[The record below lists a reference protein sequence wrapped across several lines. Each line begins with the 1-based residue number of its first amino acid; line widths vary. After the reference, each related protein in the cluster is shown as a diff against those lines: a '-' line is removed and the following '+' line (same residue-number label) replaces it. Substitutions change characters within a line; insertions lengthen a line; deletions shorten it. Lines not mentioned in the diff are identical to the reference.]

1 MRGLW
6 WVLVAAACD
15 NTAGEAID
23 ASTDGDGSVDATT
36 DVDASVD
43 APVASTCTRCPMP
56 GAVMNRPSVPAA
68 LVEASGIVASR
79 AHPGILYSHNDSGDT
94 ARVIAFDD
102 QGTLVA
108 QLDITGATA
117 TDWEDIAIGPCPTG
131 SCIYVGDIGDN
142 GTSRVTKTVYRFPEP
157 NLMPGQAPTT
167 IAVSGVEAF
176 PFTYPVG
183 IDRFHN
189 AETLLV
195 HPTSGEMYVVTKEN
209 VGTPSVVFEFPLP
222 LTPGTSATLTKLAT
236 LPFPSGADPDVSGG
250 DIDPCGSS
258 VLLRV
263 GSVRAYVLLPAVGG
277 GFDTAFTA
285 PGPLA
290 QIRTV
295 PLANEANGEAITW
308 NATGT
313 GYFTVGE
320 GNNSVLH
327 YVACP

>member
-1 MRGLW
+1 MRWLW
-6 WVLVAAACD
+6 LVLAVAACN
-15 NTAGEAID
+15 NTSGETTD

-36 DVDASVD
+36 DGDAGID
-43 APVASTCTRCPMP
+43 APVGSTCTRCPTS
-56 GAVMNRPSVPAA
+56 GAVMNRNAVPGV
-68 LVEASGIVASR
+68 LTEASGIVASR

-108 QLDITGATA
+108 QLDVTGATA

-142 GTSRVTKTVYRFPEP
+142 ATNRLTKTVYRFPEP
-157 NLMPGQAPTT
+157 NLVPGQAATT
-167 IAVSGVEAF
+167 IAVTGVEAF
-176 PFTYPVG
+176 PFTYPIG
-183 IDRFHN
+183 IDLFHN

-236 LPFPSGADPDVSGG
+236 LPFPTGADPDVSGG

-258 VLLRV
+258 VLLRI
-263 GSVRAYVLLPAVGG
+263 GSVRAYVLIPTGAS
-277 GFDTAFTA
+277 FDTAFTA
-285 PGPLA
+285 PGALA

-295 PLANEANGEAITW
+295 PLANEANGEAISW

-320 GNNSVLH
+320 GTNSVLH